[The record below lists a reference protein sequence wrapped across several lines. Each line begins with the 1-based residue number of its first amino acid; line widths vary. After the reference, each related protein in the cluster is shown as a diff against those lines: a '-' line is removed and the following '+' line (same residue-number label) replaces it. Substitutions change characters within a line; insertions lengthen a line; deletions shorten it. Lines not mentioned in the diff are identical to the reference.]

1 VSPSRSPDRP
11 AAPPSAGRTGVEA
24 RRLAIEALVRVERG
38 AYSHILLPAVLERSG
53 LGPRDRAL
61 VTRLTYGTLRHR
73 AQLDAA
79 VAACSHRSLRRLE
92 APVRAALRLGAYQL
106 AAGLPAH
113 AAVSAT
119 VTAAASLRPRS
130 RAFVNAVLRRLAAEP
145 PRIGTT
151 DDLPPWLRDRLAAD
165 LGPSVAQVLGP
176 PRAATATLRP
186 NPRRTDTAA
195 LAERLAAA
203 GVATE
208 AGRLVPEAL
217 VVRSGPP
224 AAWRRV
230 VAEGLATPQDEAS
243 QAVVAL
249 LDPRPGE
256 RVLEVGAGPGG
267 KSTAAAERMDDRGV
281 VAACDRHPGRLR
293 RVRDAA
299 VRLGLGAIRPLAG
312 DGRSLPAAAGA
323 FDRVLVDAPCSGLG
337 SWRRRPE
344 LVWRLRP
351 DDPER
356 LSLLQRSLVAEA
368 ARVLRPGGRLVYA
381 VCTCTAVETLG
392 VDTWLAEH
400 HPELV
405 AEPVAGPWRA
415 HGRGG
420 LLLAGDDH
428 DGMYALVLRRDPHP
442 DATRRGIPRRDDAP
456 GNPAGGGAPVACA
469 T

>member
-1 VSPSRSPDRP
+1 MSPSRSPDRP

-24 RRLAIEALVRVERG
+24 RRVAIEVLVRVERG
-38 AYSHILLPAVLERSG
+38 AYSHILLPAALERSG
-53 LGPRDRAL
+53 LGQRDRAL
-61 VTRLTYGTLRHR
+61 VTRLTYGTLRHQ
-73 AQLDAA
+73 AQLDPA
-79 VAACSHRSLRRLE
+79 VAACSHRSLHRIE

-106 AAGLPAH
+106 AVGVPAH

-119 VTAAASLRPRS
+119 VAAAASLHPRS
-130 RAFVNAVLRRLAAEP
+130 RPFVNAVLRRLAAGP

-151 DDLPPWLRDRLAAD
+151 DDDLPAWVRDRLAAD
-165 LGPSVAQVLGP
+165 LGPAAADVLGP

-186 NPRRTDTAA
+186 NPRRTDPAV
-195 LAERLAAA
+195 LADRLAAA

-217 VVRSGPP
+217 VVRSGPA
-224 AAWRRV
+224 AAWRTI

-267 KSTAAAERMDDRGV
+267 KCTAAAERMDDRGI
-281 VAACDRHPGRLR
+281 VAACDRHQGRLR
-293 RVRDAA
+293 RVRGAA
-299 VRLGLGAIRPLAG
+299 ERLGLGAIRPLAG
-312 DGRSLPAAAGA
+312 DGRSLPLAAGA

-344 LVWRLRP
+344 LVRRLRP

-356 LSLLQRSLVAEA
+356 LSVLQRALVAEA
-368 ARVLRPGGRLVYA
+368 ARVVRPGGRLVYA

-392 VDTWLAEH
+392 VDAWLAEH
-400 HPELV
+400 HPALV
-405 AEPVAGPWRA
+405 AEPVPGPWRT

-420 LLLAGDDH
+420 LLLPGDDH
-428 DGMYALVLRRDPHP
+428 DGMYALVLRRGGPC
-442 DATRRGIPRRDDAP
+442 RDDGP
-456 GNPAGGGAPVACA
+456 RDPAGGGVPVASP